1 MISGKNNIL
10 LLIQGNQRSIYLES
24 LAIGLKSKG
33 YNISLGT
40 IGEYGPLQNSLSYE
54 GIKCY
59 CFKVNKKP
67 LFKSYFNNLKFW
79 SEVIKKDDI
88 GIILSHLQWA
98 NLIALMLEKF
108 LFRSIKV
115 ITTRHHVDA
124 SFITKE
130 KNAKLEDFLI
140 NLLSKKQVVVS
151 EKAKSFML
159 KKELFASSKKIFYV
173 PLGYDFTKYL
183 DLEKGNSL
191 QIRKENNCKFL
202 IITISRLKKT
212 KKHIIV
218 LEAVKILSNQG
229 LDIKW
234 IILDEGP
241 LQNLLRKK
249 IKDYRLENKIKMYG
263 NQPNVIDFLKASDL
277 LVQPSIEES
286 SNQTIKEAGISGLTA
301 IITEKIGDYQDYIE
315 DKKNAFFISQ
325 NISSGDLANLIK
337 EIYNKKYNLKS
348 MAKNLSKTVKER
360 FAIEKTVNSYIE
372 LIRHL

>member
-24 LAIGLKSKG
+24 LVIGLKSKG
-33 YNISLGT
+33 YNICLGT
-40 IGEYGPLQNSLSYE
+40 IGEYGPLQNSLSHE

-59 CFKVNKKP
+59 CLKVNKKP
-67 LFKSYFNNLKFW
+67 IFQSYFSNFKYW
-79 SEVIKKDDI
+79 SEVIKKEDI

-98 NLIALMLEKF
+98 NLIALMLEI
-108 LFRSIKV
+108 LFFKRIKV

-124 SFITKE
+124 SFITKK
-130 KNAKLEDFLI
+130 KNAKLEDFVI

-151 EKAKSFML
+151 KKAKNFML

-173 PLGYDFTKYL
+173 PLGYDFSKYH
-183 DLEKGNSL
+183 DLEKGSAL
-191 QIRKENNCKFL
+191 QIRKKNNCKFL
-202 IITISRLKKT
+202 LITISRLKKT
-212 KKHIIV
+212 KKHSIV
-218 LEAVKILSNQG
+218 LEAVKILNDQG

-241 LQNLLRKK
+241 LQNLLRNK
-249 IKDYRLENKIKMYG
+249 IKEYRLENKIKMYG
-263 NQPNVIDFLKASDL
+263 NQSNIIDFLKASDL

-286 SNQTIKEAGISGLTA
+286 SNQTIKEAGISGLTG

-315 DKKNAFFISQ
+315 DKKNAFFISK
-325 NISSGDLANLIK
+325 NISAGDLASLIK

-348 MAKNLSKTVKER
+348 MGNNLGKTVKER
-360 FAIEKTVNSYIE
+360 FSIENTVNSYIE
-372 LIRHL
+372 LIRH